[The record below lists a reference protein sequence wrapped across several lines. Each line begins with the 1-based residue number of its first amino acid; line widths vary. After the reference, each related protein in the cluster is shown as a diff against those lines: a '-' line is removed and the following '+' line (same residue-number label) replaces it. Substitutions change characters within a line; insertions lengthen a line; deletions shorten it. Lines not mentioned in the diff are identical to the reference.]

1 MIRCD
6 RIDPTMH
13 QGGASR
19 HLSDVPKE
27 DVAWPAALAG
37 APLRDQ
43 SSGPSRRAEGPYL
56 PLLQRPTLT
65 VGVHSPTTRLRAGP
79 KRRPAMD
86 RERVV
91 IMGAAGRDFH
101 DFNVVFRNDPA
112 TEVVAFTATQIP
124 GIADRFYPAELA
136 GILYPAGIPIVPE
149 AELENLISQEAVST
163 VVFAYS
169 DVSHETVMHAASR
182 VLASGADFKLLG
194 PHQTMLQSRKPVVA
208 ICATRTGAG
217 KSQTTR
223 YVASLLAAADL
234 RPVIIR
240 HPMPYGDLASQRV
253 QRYVSYTD
261 LDRYDTT
268 IEEREEYEPHLD
280 AGRVVYAG
288 VDYEAILRQAET
300 EADVILWDGGNN
312 DFSFY
317 RPDLLIVVADPLRA
331 GDETDY
337 HPGETNLRMAE
348 VVIINKVDS
357 AEPGAVGRLRDTIAA
372 FAPNASVV
380 TARSSLSLDGPSI
393 EGRRVVVVEDGPTL
407 THGGMTY
414 GAGVVAAGRFDA
426 AELVDPRPFA
436 VGSIKEVLGRYPALQ
451 PLVPAMGYGRAQMR
465 DLEAT
470 LDAVDADIVLSATP
484 IDLTRVLT
492 IDKPVTRVRYELEE
506 VDGPPLRD
514 LLEPI
519 VQMTRTP
526 LPAEVLR

>member
-1 MIRCD
+1 
-6 RIDPTMH
+6 
-13 QGGASR
+13 
-19 HLSDVPKE
+19 
-27 DVAWPAALAG
+27 
-37 APLRDQ
+37 
-43 SSGPSRRAEGPYL
+43 
-56 PLLQRPTLT
+56 
-65 VGVHSPTTRLRAGP
+65 
-79 KRRPAMD
+79 MD

-101 DFNVVFRNDPA
+101 DFNVVFRNDPSS
-112 TEVVAFTATQIP
+112 EVVAFTATQIP

-136 GILYPAGIPIVPE
+136 GMLYPAGIPIVAE
-149 AELENLISQEAVST
+149 TELEHLIRDEDVGT

-169 DVSHETVMHAASR
+169 DVSHKTVMHVASR
-182 VLASGADFKLLG
+182 VLAAGADFRLLG
-194 PHQTMLQSRKPVVA
+194 PHRTMLKSRKPVVA

-223 YVASLLAAADL
+223 SIAGLLAAADL
-234 RPVIIR
+234 RPVVIR
-240 HPMPYGDLASQRV
+240 HPMPYGDLARQRV
-253 QRYVSYTD
+253 QRYDSYAD

-337 HPGETNLRMAE
+337 HPGEMNLRMADV
-348 VVIINKVDS
+348 VVINKIDS
-357 AEPGAVGRLRDTIAA
+357 AEPGAIEQIRETITAV
-372 FAPNASVV
+372 APTASVV
-380 TARSSLSLDGPSI
+380 AARSSLTLVGPSI

-426 AELVDPRPFA
+426 AELVDPRPYA
-436 VGSIKEVLGRYPALQ
+436 VGSIRQVLDRYPALQ
-451 PLVPAMGYGRAQMR
+451 PLVPAMGYGKAQIR
-465 DLEAT
+465 DLQAT
-470 LDAVDADIVLSATP
+470 LDAVDADLVLSATP
-484 IDLTRVLT
+484 IDLTRILT
-492 IDKPVTRVRYELEE
+492 IDKPVTRVRYELEQL
-506 VDGPPLRD
+506 DGPPLVE

-519 VQMTRTP
+519 MRMTQTP
-526 LPAEVLR
+526 IPAEVLR